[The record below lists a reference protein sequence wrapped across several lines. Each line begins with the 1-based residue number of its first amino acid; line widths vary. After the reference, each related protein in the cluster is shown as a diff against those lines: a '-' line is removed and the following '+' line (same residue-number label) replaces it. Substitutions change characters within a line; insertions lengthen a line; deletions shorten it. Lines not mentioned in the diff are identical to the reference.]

1 MAVALQLKR
10 KRKHTMPELAILI
23 LICIAMLNHGRHK
36 ASFAIAM
43 ASILHLVVADYIY
56 NLQSWYFLSAV
67 FPSAIVSLYLLSGKH
82 KTSLALDLSW
92 IMFAQMIVNA
102 FGWVMYELGQQ
113 ATIYNTLSTLFYI
126 CIIIR
131 LIIRTKRDAREHAS
145 ISNRVGIYK
154 PNIICVQTHNES
166 KP

>member
-1 MAVALQLKR
+1 
-10 KRKHTMPELAILI
+10 MPELAVLI

-36 ASFAIAM
+36 ASFAIAI
-43 ASILHLVVADYIY
+43 ASLIHLVVVDYIY
-56 NLQSWYFLSAV
+56 NLQTWYFLSAV
-67 FPSAIVSLYLLSGKH
+67 FPSAIVALYLLSGKH

-92 IMFAQMIVNA
+92 IMLAQMVVNA

-113 ATIYNTLSTLFYI
+113 ATIYNTLSALFYI

-145 ISNRVGIYK
+145 LSNRVRIYK
-154 PNIICVQTHNES
+154 PNIICVQVNSEG